1 LQCIAHEM
9 DMRVVPIDDRAVHPN
24 FIGFFHPL
32 ARSPI
37 GRFPFHHCLAADRD
51 RENAALVPA
60 RLDAVRGGGGSHLRT
75 GLRSIIPCKVG
86 KEQGIWRKRADF
98 MKTGRQ
104 SRNDFNALRLIS
116 LLKLSGNFSRLAGK
130 QQGIIFDQL
139 GRCAS
144 AVIDG

>member
-1 LQCIAHEM
+1 MLLQPEDRGTGLRFVATDAFENAEAILQCIAHEM

-60 RLDAVRGGGGSHLRT
+60 RLDALRGGPGRIRTSNQTVMSGSTKSAQTTKIYRFFAPL
-75 GLRSIIPCKVG
+75 
-86 KEQGIWRKRADF
+86 
-98 MKTGRQ
+98 
-104 SRNDFNALRLIS
+104 ALAE
-116 LLKLSGNFSRLAGK
+116 GAPTN
-130 QQGIIFDQL
+130 
-139 GRCAS
+139 
-144 AVIDG
+144 